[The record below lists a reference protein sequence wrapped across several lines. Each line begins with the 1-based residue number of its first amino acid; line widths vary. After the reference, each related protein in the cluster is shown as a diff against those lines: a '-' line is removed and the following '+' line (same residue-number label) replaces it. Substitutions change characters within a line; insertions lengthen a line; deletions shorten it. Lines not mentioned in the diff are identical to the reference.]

1 MAGEHVCITTHTCKK
16 KNDLLDL
23 ITCNKKNISLVSK
36 GIFLFSVMIDRDSW
50 SSETRIHSSR
60 GPLLSHQLAGE
71 APIFPRPRFR
81 ADVH

>member
-1 MAGEHVCITTHTCKK
+1 MAGNMCALQLTRARKRG
-16 KNDLLDL
+16 DLLDL

-60 GPLLSHQLAGE
+60 GPLTQSWLAGE
-71 APIFPRPRFR
+71 APIFPKAQVPR
-81 ADVH
+81 